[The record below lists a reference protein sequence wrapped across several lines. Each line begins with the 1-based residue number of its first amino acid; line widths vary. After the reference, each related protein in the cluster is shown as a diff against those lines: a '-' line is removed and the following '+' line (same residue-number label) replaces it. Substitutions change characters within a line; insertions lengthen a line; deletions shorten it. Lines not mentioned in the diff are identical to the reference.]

1 MARASEAKNE
11 KGQDA
16 LALLMADHKK
26 VKALFKEFEKIK
38 EDEDADDQK
47 AALAEQICN
56 ELTVHAQIEEE
67 IFYPAARDAI
77 EETDLLDEAEVEH
90 ASVKE
95 LISQLQEMTPEDALF
110 DAKVT
115 VLGEYVDHHVKE
127 EEGEMFKK
135 VRAADLDTEALGT
148 ELMDRKMELMDE
160 LGMDDEAGA
169 DEDVEQAPPAKP
181 AAKKS
186 TSGARKSR

>member
-1 MARASEAKNE
+1 MPRASEAKNE

-135 VRAADLDTEALGT
+135 VRAADLDTEALGA

>member
-1 MARASEAKNE
+1 MPRASEAKNE

-135 VRAADLDTEALGT
+135 VRAADLDTEALGA

-160 LGMDDEAGA
+160 LGMDDEEGA